1 MPLTEFVPILVQLVL
16 ALGLAVVIITVSSFL
31 GQRAAKNKIKDSAY
45 ECGVPASGQTKTR
58 FSVKFFVT
66 AMLFILFDIEVIFL
80 IPWAFVYREFLSE
93 GLPIVLPGLF
103 FLGVLILGLFY
114 EVRKGALDWEK

>member
-16 ALGLAVVIITVSSFL
+16 ALGLAVVIITASSFL

-80 IPWAFVYREFLSE
+80 VPWAFVYREFLSE

>member
-16 ALGLAVVIITVSSFL
+16 AFGLAVVIITASSFL

-80 IPWAFVYREFLSE
+80 VPWAFVYREFLSE

>member
-80 IPWAFVYREFLSE
+80 VPWAFVYREFLSE

>member
-1 MPLTEFVPILVQLVL
+1 MPVTEFFPILVQVIL
-16 ALGLAVVIITVSSFL
+16 AFTLGGVILAASSLL
-31 GQRAAKNKIKDSAY
+31 GQKSAKNSIKDSAY
-45 ECGVPASGQTKTR
+45 ECGVPASGQARTR
-58 FSVKFFVT
+58 FSVKFYVT

-80 IPWAFVYREFLSE
+80 VPWAFVYREFLAE
-93 GLPIVLPGLF
+93 GIPILLPGLF

>member
-1 MPLTEFVPILVQLVL
+1 MSVTDYVPILVQVI
-16 ALGLAVVIITVSSFL
+16 LAVTLGSVIIAASSLL
-31 GQRAAKNKIKDSAY
+31 GQRSAKNKIKDSAY

-58 FSVKFFVT
+58 FSVKFYVT

-80 IPWAFVYREFLSE
+80 VPWAFVYREFLSE
-93 GLPIVLPGLF
+93 GIPILLPGLF

-114 EVRKGALDWEK
+114 EIRKGALDWEK